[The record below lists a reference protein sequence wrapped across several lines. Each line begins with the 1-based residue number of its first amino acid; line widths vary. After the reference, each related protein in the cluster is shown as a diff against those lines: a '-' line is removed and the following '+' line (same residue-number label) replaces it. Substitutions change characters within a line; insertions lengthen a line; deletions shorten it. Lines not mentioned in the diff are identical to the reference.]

1 MEELEIGHAEGRIL
15 SHNKLLELGGPKDGR
30 KSFALKVMV
39 PHEEAVQA

>member
-30 KSFALKVMV
+30 KAFARNVRV
-39 PHEEAVQA
+39 PHVEAVQA